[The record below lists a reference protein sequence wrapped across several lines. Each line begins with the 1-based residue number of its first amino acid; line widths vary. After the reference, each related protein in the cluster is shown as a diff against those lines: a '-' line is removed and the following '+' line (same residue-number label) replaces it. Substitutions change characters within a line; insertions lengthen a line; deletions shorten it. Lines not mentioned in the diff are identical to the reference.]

1 MYSSI
6 GFRFSVTSFTSITTN
21 LVKEKRNIYQFYS
34 YVEGKLCI
42 CTVVLR
48 FEHCSDSHCPLE
60 MDSDCTVFYMHGGS
74 KLWGIKMRKSKLYEG
89 NTVQF
94 ILQSCKD

>member
-1 MYSSI
+1 M
-6 GFRFSVTSFTSITTN
+6 
-21 LVKEKRNIYQFYS
+21 LKEKYAY
-34 YVEGKLCI
+34 
-42 CTVVLR
+42 VVLR
-48 FEHCSDSHCPLE
+48 FDHCSDSHCPLE